1 MKTPKRYEVWL
12 ANLDPT
18 VGSEVKKTR
27 PCIVVSPDE
36 MNKWVKTIIIVPLTS
51 SSKEYVSRVSLEF
64 RGVKGQA
71 MIDQIRTIDK
81 SRLIKKIGQLSS
93 TTANRVSNS
102 LLELFS

>member
-36 MNKWVKTIIIVPLTS
+36 MNKWIKTIIIVPMTS
-51 SSKEYVSRVSLEF
+51 STKHYVSRVSLKFQGIE
-64 RGVKGQA
+64 GQA
-71 MIDQIRTIDK
+71 MLDQIKTIDK
-81 SRLIKKIGQLSS
+81 GRLIKRLGKVEEN
-93 TTANRVSNS
+93 TAKMISAK
-102 LLELFS
+102 LIEMFK